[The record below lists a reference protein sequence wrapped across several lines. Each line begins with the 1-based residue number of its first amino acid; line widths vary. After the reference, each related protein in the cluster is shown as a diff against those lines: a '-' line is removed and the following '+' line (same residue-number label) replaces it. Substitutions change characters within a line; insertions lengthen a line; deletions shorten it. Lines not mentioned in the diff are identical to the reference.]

1 MGPVH
6 PPRRFDFS
14 WADWRFAVRAC
25 LAPPPWAEAGEQL
38 QRRWSARGDAL
49 TFLSVRSAFDLFLR
63 VAGAEWRRGDEIV
76 FTALTIPAMPA
87 IARRHGFRP
96 VALDVDPLTTAWDA
110 GALTARIGPRTR
122 AVVVAHLFGARVDLR
137 ATFAVTQ
144 PRGLAVIEDC
154 AQAYV
159 GDGWRGHE
167 AADIS
172 LFSFGPL
179 KPATAFGGA
188 LARVRNAAT
197 RREMRALLRV
207 CPVQPTAEYLRRVLR
222 FGLLNVASTP
232 RLYGAIVAAAERL
245 GVSLAQWVDA
255 ATRSMPRDV
264 GNQQLRRRPCAAL
277 LALLARR
284 LDSASGIDEGE
295 TFLRRRRTAA
305 RALLDALGP
314 QTPVAARDAA
324 PHGYWMIPVLTANGA
339 PLRAA
344 LRAAGFD
351 ALPSR
356 LAPVADGVHA
366 TPGADA
372 LAQAVCVPF
381 DPRMTARDLALLG
394 ALAAKA
400 SGHGGP

>member
-1 MGPVH
+1 MH

-14 WADWRFAVRAC
+14 WADWRFALRAC
-25 LAPPPWAEAGEQL
+25 LAPPPWTQACEQL

-49 TFLSVRSAFDLFLR
+49 VLLSARSAFDLYLR
-63 VAGAEWRRGDEIV
+63 VAGADWRRGDEIV
-76 FTALTIPAMPA
+76 FTALTIPDMPA

-96 VALDVDPLTTAWDA
+96 VALDVHPLTAAWDA
-110 GALTARIGPRTR
+110 DALAARIGPRTR
-122 AVVVAHLFGARVDLR
+122 AVVVAHLFGARVDLA

-144 PRGLAVIEDC
+144 PRGLAVVEDC

-159 GDGWRGHE
+159 GDRWRGHK

-179 KPATAFGGA
+179 KAATAFGGA
-188 LARVRNAAT
+188 LARVRSAAT
-197 RREMRALLRV
+197 RRAMRRLLRC
-207 CPVQPTAEYLRRVLR
+207 CPVQPTAEYLRRVLL

-232 RLYGAIVAAAERL
+232 RLYGAIVAVAERL
-245 GVSLAQWVDA
+245 GVAHADWVDA
-255 ATRSMPRDV
+255 ATRSVPHV
-264 GNQQLRRRPCAAL
+264 GAQSLRRRPCAAL
-277 LALLARR
+277 LGLLARR
-284 LDSASGIDEGE
+284 LDDGGA
-295 TFLRRRRTAA
+295 FPRRRQTAA

-314 QTPVAARDAA
+314 EVPVSARRAV
-324 PHGYWMIPVLTANGA
+324 PHGHWLIPVLAANGTA
-339 PLRAA
+339 LRAA

-356 LAPVADGVHA
+356 LAPVVDGEHA

-372 LAQAVCVPF
+372 LAQAVCLPF

-394 ALAAKA
+394 ETVRKT
-400 SGHGGP
+400 GGG